1 MQKVVTVYHI
11 LIYQKRHIF
20 VQFLDEKIRNNVD
33 YSQMF
38 LPQKPGLT
46 TFYHYSDEMLIFFM
60 GSVSGQSQEHLAVRS
75 EICY

>member
-1 MQKVVTVYHI
+1 
-11 LIYQKRHIF
+11 
-20 VQFLDEKIRNNVD
+20 
-33 YSQMF
+33 MF